1 MLAGRVTRGTTMLSP
16 ISHPALSLPVWGLPM
31 STGWLMT
38 AGVEGMG
45 GTRKALGCNYFLI
58 AISLTEMLI
67 TLFL

>member
-1 MLAGRVTRGTTMLSP
+1 
-16 ISHPALSLPVWGLPM
+16 
-31 STGWLMT
+31 MT

-45 GTRKALGCNYFLI
+45 VARNELGCNYFLI

>member
-1 MLAGRVTRGTTMLSP
+1 
-16 ISHPALSLPVWGLPM
+16 
-31 STGWLMT
+31 MT

-45 GTRKALGCNYFLI
+45 GTRKELGCNYFLI